1 MTSKITRDINGEYL
15 KRADSVDSSQV
26 GSYMESIAI
35 SLHEAIDNWRFH
47 DAPVNEVSTYVDA
60 LVAMWT
66 SIEMRSH
73 E

>member
-1 MTSKITRDINGEYL
+1 MSTKITRDINGQYL
-15 KRADSVDSSQV
+15 KRADSVDTAQV

-47 DAPVNEVSTYVDA
+47 SAPVSEVSTYVDA

-66 SIEMRSH
+66 SVERRSH